1 LKDTVYFHQAN
12 LVLDILP
19 LIDHD
24 KRFALKGG
32 TAINYFVRPLPR
44 LSVDIDLVYLPI
56 ENREQTLYNIGKALD
71 ELAEKIRSHFSGISV
86 HQQRLRNMKHSTSL
100 IVIRNAARIK
110 IEPNLII
117 RGSVFPVFN
126 LRLVPKAED
135 FFNKS
140 VKIQLLATA
149 DLYGGKLCAALDRQ
163 HPRDLFDVMLL
174 FNNEGITNEIRQAFI
189 IYLISHNRPMIELLK
204 PNVIDIDVIFNREFK
219 DMTFV
224 KVSLT
229 DLKETRKILFNTIKT
244 MLTADERK
252 FLLSVKYK

>member
-1 LKDTVYFHQAN
+1 
-12 LVLDILP
+12 
-19 LIDHD
+19 
-24 KRFALKGG
+24 
-32 TAINYFVRPLPR
+32 
-44 LSVDIDLVYLPI
+44 
-56 ENREQTLYNIGKALD
+56 
-71 ELAEKIRSHFSGISV
+71 
-86 HQQRLRNMKHSTSL
+86 MKHSTSL
-100 IVIRNAARIK
+100 VVTRNGARIK

-117 RGSVFPVFN
+117 RGSVFPVFD
-126 LRLVPKAED
+126 LRLVPKAEE

-204 PNVIDIDVIFNREFK
+204 PNVIDIDSIFKREFK

-229 DLKETRKILFNTIKT
+229 ELKETRKMLFNTVKT
-244 MLTADERK
+244 ILTADERK
-252 FLLSVKYK
+252 FILSVKSGNPDWQLFPLNHVKDLPAVQWKLHNISRMEPRKHLEALRKLKDFLNA